1 MEDSVTGFSRSP
13 RSHPEAGD
21 SGSPSP
27 RRAAEREADRAAR
40 TALDPSARATPR
52 TAGEVPHRDHR
63 GGGPPGVGRPIED
76 ADRRFFERR
85 FGADLRSVRVHDDAA
100 AARATEREDS
110 LGFTVGEHVML
121 APDADRAVL
130 AHELVH
136 VLQQRRAGVTALQRQ
151 ERSPGRATPLAP
163 PSTPFDVVRTRPAT
177 EDARV
182 LFDHDS
188 TGPSSMDLTSLRAVL
203 QGHQPLQVDVDGYAS
218 REGDAEYNVNLSAH
232 RAATVAVVLG
242 AMLPAGSVV
251 RIHAHGATTEFG
263 EDATANRRVGIRAT
277 ALPQPQPPSSSQA
290 PGPQQHGGGLRLD
303 PVQPPLPPGKLP
315 DVPDVRLREPVP
327 YYRDPRHPLPTLRD
341 PGLADSP
348 FHKPP
353 PRTEEPLVNWPAMR
367 QSFVAHGAG
376 AIDPRTAAAIE
387 THTRY
392 WYERFRAM
400 GVPEQHARNAANLGT
415 QVLVDRE
422 LSREGLTGPDRV
434 NDELRRQGIH
444 TTTGGIDLLNVLRM
458 LKEKR

>member
-1 MEDSVTGFSRSP
+1 MTGFSRAP
-13 RSHPEAGD
+13 RSQPEGGD

-27 RRAAEREADRAAR
+27 RRAAEREADRAAQA
-40 TALDPSARATPR
+40 ALDPAARPGQRTVGEPPR
-52 TAGEVPHRDHR
+52 WDRRE
-63 GGGPPGVGRPIED
+63 GGPPGVGRPLED

-85 FGADLRSVRVHDDAA
+85 LGADLRSVRVHDDAA
-100 AARATEREDS
+100 AARATEQEDS
-110 LGFTVGEHVML
+110 RGFTVGEHVVL
-121 APDADRAVL
+121 APDADRGVL

-136 VLQQRRAGVTALQRQ
+136 VLQQRRTGVTALQRQ
-151 ERSPGRATPLAP
+151 ERSPGRTTPLAP
-163 PSTPFDVVRTRPAT
+163 PSAPFDVVRTRPAA

-182 LFDHDS
+182 LFEHDS
-188 TGPSSMDLTSLRAVL
+188 TGPSGMDLTSLRSVL

-218 REGDAEYNVNLSAH
+218 REGDGEYNVNLSAH
-232 RAATVAVVLG
+232 RAATVAVVLE

-263 EDATANRRVGIRAT
+263 DDATANRRVGIRVT
-277 ALPQPQPPSSSQA
+277 VLPQPQPPSSQA
-290 PGPQQHGGGLRLD
+290 PSPQRQGGGLRLD

-327 YYRDPRHPLPTLRD
+327 YYRDPRQPLPTLRD

-353 PRTEEPLVNWPAMR
+353 PRTEEPLVNWPAVR

-376 AIDPRTAAAIE
+376 AIDPRTATAIE
-387 THTRY
+387 AHTRY
-392 WYERFRAM
+392 WYERYRAL
-400 GVPEQHARNAANLGT
+400 GVPEQQARNAANLGT

-422 LSREGLTGPDRV
+422 LSREGLTAPDRV
-434 NDELRRQGIH
+434 NDELRRQGID